1 MGTKREAVIA
11 AVATLIS
18 TARPLASVERDEV
31 KPDEIDPAGT
41 FVIFDG
47 DPGEP
52 EIDLSPLRYTWA
64 HRIPVSVGARGG
76 DPRAIMDTLL
86 AAVGAA
92 IEADRQLGGLV
103 EWLDAEAPSPD
114 PLEAPGTE
122 VHRWTDLII
131 VATYATTSPLG

>member
-1 MGTKREAVIA
+1 MGTKREAILA
-11 AVATLIS
+11 AVETLLQS
-18 TARPLASVERDEV
+18 AVPLSSVSRDEV
-31 KPDEIDPAGT
+31 KADEIDPAGT
-41 FVIFDG
+41 FVVFDG

-52 EIDLSPLRYTWA
+52 EIDLSPLRYTWT

-76 DPRAIMDTLL
+76 DPRGLLDTVLKSVGVAISANRT
-86 AAVGAA
+86 
-92 IEADRQLGGLV
+92 LGGLC

-131 VATYATTSPLG
+131 IATYATTSPLG